1 MSEKTVIVVD
11 VICLM
16 LFVLMGIYIFALPAA
31 MQDQLMPL
39 FIVINPFRT
48 GAWIMGI
55 GFLVTCLWGKAKIGL
70 IWGLIMIAC
79 YLITAFISLVG
90 LMTVATAYDLLWYL
104 HPVPIVTG
112 CAVLLVRSMR
122 KRGN

>member
-104 HPVPIVTG
+104 HPILIVIS
-112 CAVLLVRSMR
+112 CAALLVRSMR

>member
-1 MSEKTVIVVD
+1 MSVKTVIVVD

-16 LFVLMGIYIFALPAA
+16 VFVLMGIYVFALPAA
-31 MQDQLMPL
+31 MQDQLMSV
-39 FIVINPFRT
+39 FMVINPFRT

-70 IWGLIMIAC
+70 IWGLIMMAC
-79 YLITAFISLVG
+79 YLITAFVSLVG
-90 LMTVATAYDLLWYL
+90 LMTVTTAYDLLWYL
-104 HPVPIVTG
+104 HPILIVIG
-112 CAVLLVRSMR
+112 CAALLVRSMR

>member
-104 HPVPIVTG
+104 HPVLIVVG
-112 CAVLLVRSMR
+112 CAALLYRSVR
-122 KRGN
+122 KRR

>member
-55 GFLVTCLWGKAKIGL
+55 GFLVTCFWGKAKIGL

-112 CAVLLVRSMR
+112 CAVVIYRSVK
-122 KRGN
+122 KRR

>member
-104 HPVPIVTG
+104 HPILIVIG
-112 CAVLLVRSMR
+112 CAALFYRSVK
-122 KRGN
+122 KRR

>member
-104 HPVPIVTG
+104 HPVLIVVG
-112 CAVLLVRSMR
+112 CAALLVRSMR

>member
-39 FIVINPFRT
+39 FMVINPFRT

-104 HPVPIVTG
+104 HPVLIVVG
-112 CAVLLVRSMR
+112 CAALLYRSVRNR
-122 KRGN
+122 R

>member
-112 CAVLLVRSMR
+112 CAVVIYRSVK
-122 KRGN
+122 KRR

>member
-55 GFLVTCLWGKAKIGL
+55 GFLVTCIWGKAKTGFIL
-70 IWGLIMIAC
+70 GLIMMAC
-79 YLITAFISLVG
+79 YLITAFVSLVG
-90 LMTVATAYDLLWYL
+90 LMTVTTAYDLLWYL
-104 HPVPIVTG
+104 HPVPIVVG
-112 CAVLLVRSMR
+112 CAALLVRNIR
-122 KRGN
+122 

>member
-70 IWGLIMIAC
+70 IWGLIMMAS
-79 YLITAFISLVG
+79 YLITAFVSLVG
-90 LMTVATAYDLLWYL
+90 LMTVTTAYDLLWYL
-104 HPVPIVTG
+104 HPILIVIG
-112 CAVLLVRSMR
+112 CAVLLVRNIR
-122 KRGN
+122 

>member
-70 IWGLIMIAC
+70 IWGLIMIVC

-90 LMTVATAYDLLWYL
+90 LMTVTTAYDLLWYL
-104 HPVPIVTG
+104 HPILIVIG
-112 CAVLLVRSMR
+112 CAALLVRSMR

>member
-31 MQDQLMPL
+31 MQDQLIPL

-70 IWGLIMIAC
+70 IWGLIMMAC

-104 HPVPIVTG
+104 HPILIVIG
-112 CAVLLVRSMR
+112 CAALLVRSMR